1 MSRTRTSPAI
11 VSYGLYLYFSSRSFR
26 LAAKCLSSYILKR
39 SHVAIWKWVQKY
51 SDCADRF
58 LRTDKR
64 LVRVIFVDETL
75 LQIDGKDHWLWV
87 AYEPYLSSCLM
98 MHLSK
103 ERTIFVCYQFF
114 KQLRYRYG
122 RRPIFTDGAQ
132 WYNDACRWLRLEH
145 HVYGTELKNL
155 IERFIQHIK
164 DRTECFDDHF
174 PCRKKENCDRQ
185 HVWNW
190 LKLFVLYLHRE
201 WTGCYSWRSWQG
213 MEVKLTGHNNIVVF
227 LFSF

>member
-98 MHLSK
+98 ICTYLRKGQFSCVISSSSSYVIGMVEDQFSQMVLNGIMMPADGSGWSTMCMVLS
-103 ERTIFVCYQFF
+103 
-114 KQLRYRYG
+114 
-122 RRPIFTDGAQ
+122 
-132 WYNDACRWLRLEH
+132 
-145 HVYGTELKNL
+145 
-155 IERFIQHIK
+155 
-164 DRTECFDDHF
+164 
-174 PCRKKENCDRQ
+174 
-185 HVWNW
+185 
-190 LKLFVLYLHRE
+190 
-201 WTGCYSWRSWQG
+201 
-213 MEVKLTGHNNIVVF
+213 
-227 LFSF
+227 